1 MNTNERLPVIINSSE
16 WWAYFMNVLN
26 GLLQVQQIGFQMN
39 QKVSSADSR
48 EMKPTVVEESLVSN
62 YSVNG

>member
-1 MNTNERLPVIINSSE
+1 MQEID
-16 WWAYFMNVLN
+16 
-26 GLLQVQQIGFQMN
+26 FQMN

>member
-1 MNTNERLPVIINSSE
+1 
-16 WWAYFMNVLN
+16 MNVLN